1 MAVTKIHPI
10 KSTLKKALDYI
21 ENPDKTDEKLF
32 VSSYGCSYETAD
44 IEFQMLLDQAYQK
57 GNNLAHHL
65 IQAFEPGE
73 TTAEQAHEIGRQLA
87 DEVLQGKYPY
97 VITTHIDKGHLHNHI
112 IFCAVDMAN
121 QRKYMSYP
129 QYRKARRLT
138 HECCNYCNGNC
149 LLLDDGE
156 ECVCV
161 QSISYS
167 LLCRWFRV
175 AVLPLDAALCAE
187 ITKGRDEIKRC
198 AVCGAAFTPNS
209 NRAKYCPDC
218 AVQVRR
224 KKEAERQRKRYLLST
239 HLGR

>member
-1 MAVTKIHPI
+1 MNIP
-10 KSTLKKALDYI
+10 
-21 ENPDKTDEKLF
+21 
-32 VSSYGCSYETAD
+32 
-44 IEFQMLLDQAYQK
+44 
-57 GNNLAHHL
+57 
-65 IQAFEPGE
+65 
-73 TTAEQAHEIGRQLA
+73 R
-87 DEVLQGKYPY
+87 
-97 VITTHIDKGHLHNHI
+97 
-112 IFCAVDMAN
+112 
-121 QRKYMSYP
+121 MSYP

-167 LLCRWFRV
+167 LLCRWFKV

-224 KKEAERQRKRYLLST
+224 KENAAVCGVVFNFRCVT
-239 HLGR
+239 IWAVGFTGGRSVSKLNPKVVNR

>member
-1 MAVTKIHPI
+1 MNIP
-10 KSTLKKALDYI
+10 
-21 ENPDKTDEKLF
+21 
-32 VSSYGCSYETAD
+32 
-44 IEFQMLLDQAYQK
+44 
-57 GNNLAHHL
+57 
-65 IQAFEPGE
+65 
-73 TTAEQAHEIGRQLA
+73 R
-87 DEVLQGKYPY
+87 
-97 VITTHIDKGHLHNHI
+97 
-112 IFCAVDMAN
+112 
-121 QRKYMSYP
+121 MSYP

-138 HECCNYCNGNC
+138 HACCNYCNRNC

-167 LLCRWFRV
+167 LLCRWFKV

-224 KKEAERQRKRYLLST
+224 KKEAERQRKRYLLYWM
-239 HLGR
+239 R

>member
-1 MAVTKIHPI
+1 MNIP
-10 KSTLKKALDYI
+10 
-21 ENPDKTDEKLF
+21 
-32 VSSYGCSYETAD
+32 
-44 IEFQMLLDQAYQK
+44 
-57 GNNLAHHL
+57 
-65 IQAFEPGE
+65 
-73 TTAEQAHEIGRQLA
+73 R
-87 DEVLQGKYPY
+87 
-97 VITTHIDKGHLHNHI
+97 
-112 IFCAVDMAN
+112 
-121 QRKYMSYP
+121 MSYP

-167 LLCRWFRV
+167 LLCRWFKV

-218 AVQVRR
+218 AVHHLPCLLTISQRELAQYVTFAEEPSGDTSKPSKNLPDLRF
-224 KKEAERQRKRYLLST
+224 EACSREIRLWV
-239 HLGR
+239 

>member
-1 MAVTKIHPI
+1 MNIP
-10 KSTLKKALDYI
+10 
-21 ENPDKTDEKLF
+21 
-32 VSSYGCSYETAD
+32 
-44 IEFQMLLDQAYQK
+44 
-57 GNNLAHHL
+57 
-65 IQAFEPGE
+65 
-73 TTAEQAHEIGRQLA
+73 R
-87 DEVLQGKYPY
+87 
-97 VITTHIDKGHLHNHI
+97 
-112 IFCAVDMAN
+112 
-121 QRKYMSYP
+121 MSYP

-149 LLLDDGE
+149 LLLDNGE

-167 LLCRWFRV
+167 LLCRWFKV

-218 AVQVRR
+218 AARVRR
-224 KKEAERQRKRYLLST
+224 KKEAERQRQKYWQLS
-239 HLGR
+239 GK

>member
-1 MAVTKIHPI
+1 MNIP
-10 KSTLKKALDYI
+10 
-21 ENPDKTDEKLF
+21 
-32 VSSYGCSYETAD
+32 
-44 IEFQMLLDQAYQK
+44 
-57 GNNLAHHL
+57 
-65 IQAFEPGE
+65 
-73 TTAEQAHEIGRQLA
+73 R
-87 DEVLQGKYPY
+87 
-97 VITTHIDKGHLHNHI
+97 
-112 IFCAVDMAN
+112 
-121 QRKYMSYP
+121 MSYP

-167 LLCRWFRV
+167 LLCRWFKV

-209 NRAKYCPDC
+209 NRAKVLPGLCGAGAPEERGGTPAEKIPPVYAFR
-218 AVQVRR
+218 AVKVHGNQGFFPHG
-224 KKEAERQRKRYLLST
+224 RQA
-239 HLGR
+239 GG